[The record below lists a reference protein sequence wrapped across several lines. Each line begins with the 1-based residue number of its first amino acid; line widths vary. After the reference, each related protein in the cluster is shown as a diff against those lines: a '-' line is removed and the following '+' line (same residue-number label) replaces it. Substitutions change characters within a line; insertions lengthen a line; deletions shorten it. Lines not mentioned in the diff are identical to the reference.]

1 MIPCNVQLQGTIFCY
16 RCNNNIIKLPPKV
29 RRKVGNGANGYE
41 YKPKMSIMDRS
52 EGDKW
57 VLTVRHNSAK

>member
-1 MIPCNVQLQGTIFCY
+1 MYSY
-16 RCNNNIIKLPPKV
+16 RVLFFVTDVTTTIIKLPPKV

-41 YKPKMSIMDRS
+41 YKPKMSITDRS